1 MTSLF
6 CYFRKCLLMCVN
18 GMGFRAIERIKGVDH
33 TSIINWVK
41 QVRERLPEAYE
52 PDKSSSLPL
61 AKTLNHTAIQQCR
74 SYDISA

>member
-18 GMGFRAIERIKGVDH
+18 GMGFRAIERIKGVHH

-41 QVRERLPEAYE
+41 QVRERFPEAYE
-52 PDKSSSLPL
+52 PETP
-61 AKTLNHTAIQQCR
+61 IQQCR
-74 SYDISA
+74 SYETTSA